1 MGEASVR
8 FLRVGSLAEK
18 KTMLDDKAAKE
29 NMPHS
34 PTSDSQVRFLR
45 MGSLAEKKA
54 MLDDK
59 AAKEN
64 RPHSPTSDSQPFELR
79 HSSLSEKKKMFDE
92 SVKKHTKKMA
102 TNPFSGNFKNQSS
115 TRLSRDDPNYGKPV
129 AGSKSER
136 RGKQAARHIN
146 AEVVLLCDMI
156 YQEGQQNEDGTA
168 AICFGDLF
176 QIYTR
181 ISNKVVGMLLRA
193 RKYGLV
199 DFEGEILFQGR
210 DDDMPIM
217 LLKPIQEIRS
227 EFQSDQ
233 EFEVGIC
240 HKGDPSSQS

>member
-1 MGEASVR
+1 MGEAS
-8 FLRVGSLAEK
+8 
-18 KTMLDDKAAKE
+18 
-29 NMPHS
+29 
-34 PTSDSQVRFLR
+34 VRFLR

-176 QIYTR
+176 Q
-181 ISNKVVGMLLRA
+181 
-193 RKYGLV
+193 
-199 DFEGEILFQGR
+199 GR